1 MWFFSKTI
9 IKSNLIGQFDT
20 HCGFSKNIS
29 SGVKVNL
36 CYFVTFSIIISDI
49 IPENFIEIP
58 QAIQKI

>member
-49 IPENFIEIP
+49 IPENFIDN
-58 QAIQKI
+58 